1 MTMIQTSPLFTITL
15 EVPRIV
21 DLGATPNGNRRI
33 ATVTGG
39 KFEGERLRGTV
50 QATPGG
56 DWILVRPDGATV
68 LDVRLT
74 LETDDRQLIYMTY
87 RGLRHGPA
95 EVMARLAKGEA
106 VDPSSYYFRTTPAFE
121 TASKKYDWL
130 NRIIAI
136 ATGRREATGPVYEVF
151 EVL

>member
-1 MTMIQTSPLFTITL
+1 MIQTRHLFTLTAD
-15 EVPRIV
+15 VPRIV
-21 DLGATPNGNRRI
+21 DLGATPAGSRRI

-39 KFEGERLRGTV
+39 AFKGERLSGTIH
-50 QATPGG
+50 AAPGG

-87 RGLRHGPA
+87 RGIRHGPA

-106 VDPSSYYFRTTPAFE
+106 VDPAGYYFRTTPVFE
-121 TASKKYDWL
+121 TAAPKYDWL
-130 NRIIAI
+130 NRIVAV
-136 ATGRREATGPVYEVF
+136 ATGRRETSGPVYEVF

>member
-1 MTMIQTSPLFTITL
+1 MIHTRPLFTITL

-21 DLGATPNGNRRI
+21 DLGATPNGHRRI

-74 LETDDRQLIYMTY
+74 LETDDQQLIYMTY

-130 NRIIAI
+130 NRIIAV
-136 ATGRREATGPVYEVF
+136 ATGRREASGPVYEVF

>member
-1 MTMIQTSPLFTITL
+1 MIQTSPLFTITL